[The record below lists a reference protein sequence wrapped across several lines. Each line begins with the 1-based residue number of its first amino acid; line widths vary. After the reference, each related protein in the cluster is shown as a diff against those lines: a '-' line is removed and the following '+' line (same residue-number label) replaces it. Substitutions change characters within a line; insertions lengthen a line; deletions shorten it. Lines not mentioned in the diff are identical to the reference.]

1 MHSKKITKKYVA
13 FLRGI
18 NVGGHH
24 KVPMLELKKE
34 FEKLGFKNIITLLNS
49 GNILFDTVSSD
60 IEKLEETVAI
70 HLEKYFDF
78 PIPTIIRKSEMII
91 ELLHNKPFKTI
102 KVTKDIRLYVSFLK
116 ENREPHLKLPWIS
129 SDNSYQI
136 LDYNDKTIYSVLDL
150 SLSKTPKAMK
160 VIEQFYGKNITTR
173 NWNTIER
180 IEKKLNTNNK

>member
-1 MHSKKITKKYVA
+1 MQSKKVSEKYVA

-24 KVPMLELKKE
+24 KVPMLDLKKE

-49 GNILFDTVSSD
+49 GNVIFDAISND
-60 IEKLEETVAI
+60 IEKLENKVTI
-70 HLEKYFDF
+70 HLEKKFGF
-78 PIPTIIRKSEMII
+78 PIQTIIRKFEII
-91 ELLHNKPFKTI
+91 FELIQNKPFKNI
-102 KVTKDIRLYVSFLK
+102 KLTKDIRLYVSFLK
-116 ENREPHLKLPWIS
+116 KNRKVNLKLPWVS

-136 LDYNDKTIYSVLDL
+136 IDYNNKIIFSVLDL

-160 VIEQFYGKNITTR
+160 VIEQFFGKNITTR

-180 IEKKLNTNNK
+180 IEKKL